1 MIPELL
7 KRFSLENSIISI
19 DAISFQKK
27 IVSKIIEQKA
37 DYVLA
42 VKENQG
48 QLYENIEDEFRFS
61 SEIETSHNL
70 DCGHG
75 RIETPKCSVI
85 SSLG

>member
-1 MIPELL
+1 MSHFFFLNWLRLLSIERIDELFI
-7 KRFSLENSIISI
+7 RQ
-19 DAISFQKK
+19 QK
-27 IVSKIIEQKA
+27 ILIT
-37 DYVLA
+37 YVLA

-75 RIETPKCSVI
+75 RIETLKCSVI